1 MREQVATGLQY
12 VLAILLGMLVGTFLH
27 AEVHEDNEAKTE
39 TSTDTLRVETTKKV
53 DHNSAQWMAR
63 ALYSEKKRISDYEY
77 NGWVIRNRVEDEDY
91 PGSVRQVVLQEK
103 QFSAFNDYSKRKH
116 LESLSYPETKDTE
129 FRRAYRMAK
138 YVLSA
143 PESSN
148 PMPMVTHFYHKR
160 TMEQK
165 YGKSAPDWAHH
176 GELVYAHGQARYY
189 KNVRPPSL
197 SPTTASR

>member
-12 VLAILLGMLVGTFLH
+12 VLAILIGMLVGIFVYVDVEEEPTPR
-27 AEVHEDNEAKTE
+27 
-39 TSTDTLRVETTKKV
+39 TDTLRVETTKKV
-53 DHNSAQWMAR
+53 DHESAQWMAR
-63 ALYSEKKRISDYEY
+63 ALFSEKKRMSDYEY
-77 NGWVIRNRVEDEDY
+77 NAWVIRNRVDDSDY
-91 PGSVRQVVLQEK
+91 PNTVRKVVLQDR
-103 QFSAFNDYSKRKH
+103 QFSAFNDYSKRRY
-116 LESLSYPETKDTE
+116 LESLSYPETKHTE

-197 SPTTASR
+197 SSTTASR